1 MWDFDFFLSLVYKI
15 LYLFVKYLHR
25 AHEVGV
31 LGVVARHPVREQPA
45 HHGGWQSSHGGEAFI
60 MSSLQSNF

>member
-1 MWDFDFFLSLVYKI
+1 M
-15 LYLFVKYLHR
+15 HR